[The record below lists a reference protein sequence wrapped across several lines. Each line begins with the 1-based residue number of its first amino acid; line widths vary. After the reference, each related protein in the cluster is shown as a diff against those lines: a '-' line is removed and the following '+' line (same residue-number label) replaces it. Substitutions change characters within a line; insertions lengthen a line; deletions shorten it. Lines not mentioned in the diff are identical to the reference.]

1 MHLNISSLQYHM
13 EELSD
18 LIEKSKAKFS
28 VTNLNVSRL
37 NKEIASINNINL
49 QNYNIQHTPTESQ
62 TSVTKLEMI

>member
-18 LIEKSKAKFS
+18 LIDRSKAKFS